1 MKKTAEEIL
10 EENKVYF
17 TSDEKHFKTKVL
29 LSMEQFVSQSLPSKE
44 RIMELFYKLGRY
56 VNTKYTDIDAI
67 VAEWISKQELSAPDK
82 QEEEKEMKIVYIAH
96 PISGDVKGNL
106 EKIRRI
112 IRGLNLMFTNIVPF
126 AHYFVDCYAL
136 DDTVPEERDRGIKND
151 IALFKAGFIDEVWLF
166 GDRIS
171 NGMKAEIELAKN
183 LNIPIISKSDDF
195 DFPTDDKPE
204 SHSDQMI
211 DRINE
216 ERGCHNCFDCKF
228 LTPVFNPN
236 CKKCDENFV
245 LWQKIDSHSHP
256 DQADKAII
264 EDVEARDECANNI
277 WDGYTNEEKHIY
289 TLGFNHCFEWYRDRL
304 SSLQSKPKVSDEPE
318 IRIGQIFSVEGR
330 KYIIGLPKTTLQD
343 TNEHGQIVLTL
354 VEI

>member
-1 MKKTAEEIL
+1 
-10 EENKVYF
+10 
-17 TSDEKHFKTKVL
+17 
-29 LSMEQFVSQSLPSKE
+29 
-44 RIMELFYKLGRY
+44 MELFYKLGRY

-171 NGMKAEIELAKN
+171 NGMKAEIELAKS

-195 DFPTDDKPE
+195 DFPTDDKQE
-204 SHSDQMI
+204 SHSDQT
-211 DRINE
+211 DDE
-216 ERGCHNCFDCKF
+216 EPKHPTSWRDFTMTDKVE
-228 LTPVFNPN
+228 TP
-236 CKKCDENFV
+236 
-245 LWQKIDSHSHP
+245 
-256 DQADKAII
+256 DKAII
-264 EDVEARDECANNI
+264 DDNKKVPLFMQGDGETIGETRQRILSSIFGTNI
-277 WDGYTNEEKHIY
+277 TEHFGVSNDIEKAAESWVNDMYGKRELSPYFNASKADFIAGYK
-289 TLGFNHCFEWYRDRL
+289 FAL
-304 SSLQSKPKVSDEPE
+304 SSLQSKPKVSDEKFE
-318 IRIGQIFSVEGR
+318 KYKYRTGQ
-330 KYIIGLPKTTLQD
+330 GLSEYKD
-343 TNEHGQIVLTL
+343 DNA
-354 VEI
+354 